1 MRLGTATCRLLL
13 AALLVAPAT
22 LQSGSITS
30 AGSIIRTFRT
40 AVSADEQQAAAALTV
55 LVGLDTRAVAT
66 RPGTAIELTPPVR
79 HSNSSILEVD
89 RPYEG
94 SNRTNLGSGGITYAT
109 VLRSG
114 ENDSYM

>member
-40 AVSADEQQAAAALTV
+40 DEQQASALTV